1 MTDQFET
8 SPARQPTVSKSAEH
22 APIRSVELRADW
34 RARKWARERMATRC
48 QENGLPELAESY
60 RRGYRDE
67 SLREDVE
74 AYRAGAAASADREEI
89 LEARVA
95 ELEAALAKANE
106 PKWFYR
112 ADEAVPE
119 HSLEDAIEEFCD
131 YLEPGWHFVEI
142 DTARPCK
149 TIRGVVHILT
159 EDEVKARG
167 DDEPWVF
174 TPCATEAEAE
184 ALLKEADQ

>member
-1 MTDQFET
+1 MTNEELDEARAEEAYELWCQDQPESDDDQVET
-8 SPARQPTVSKSAEH
+8 AKIAAR
-22 APIRSVELRADW
+22 L
-34 RARKWARERMATRC
+34 AREAAEARIA
-48 QENGLPELAESY
+48 EL
-60 RRGYRDE
+60 
-67 SLREDVE
+67 E
-74 AYRAGAAASADREEI
+74 ARNKE

-95 ELEAALAKANE
+95 ELEAALVKANE
-106 PKWFYR
+106 PEWFYR

-159 EDEVKARG
+159 DDEVKARG

-174 TPCATEAEAE
+174 TPCATEAEAR
-184 ALLKEADQ
+184 ALLKEDAQ

>member
-1 MTDQFET
+1 MPDKFE
-8 SPARQPTVSKSAEH
+8 PGPVCQPIVSKSDEP
-22 APIRSVELRADW
+22 APIRSVEGRADW
-34 RARKWARERMATRC
+34 RARKWARKRMATRC
-48 QENGLPELAESY
+48 EEDRFPEVAEAY
-60 RRGYRDE
+60 RRGDRDE
-67 SLREDVE
+67 FLRDEIE
-74 AYRAGAAASADREEI
+74 AYLAGAAASSDREEI

-95 ELEAALAKANE
+95 ELEAGLVKANE
-106 PKWFYR
+106 PEWFYR
-112 ADEAVPE
+112 ADDAVPE

-159 EDEVKARG
+159 DDEVKARG

-174 TPCATEAEAE
+174 TPCATEAEAR
-184 ALLKEADQ
+184 ALLKEDAQ